1 MTTEDRARALIDR
14 IMMDLNGV
22 NRSLY
27 NVLDIL
33 FGDIDADRE
42 TVDAAV
48 ALVKKWL
55 RDGKKYSYQLNL
67 NELD

>member
-48 ALVKKWL
+48 TLVKKWL
-55 RDGKKYSYQLNL
+55 RDGKKYSYQLN
-67 NELD
+67 ERD

>member
-14 IMMDLNGV
+14 IMANLHGV

-55 RDGKKYSYQLNL
+55 RDGKKYSYQLN
-67 NELD
+67 ERD

>member
-14 IMMDLNGV
+14 VTMDLHGV

-55 RDGKKYSYQLNL
+55 RDGKKYSYQLN
-67 NELD
+67 ERD